1 MIRSGKITALAV
13 TSKTRLSVAP
23 EIPTMGELGFK
34 DFEARYWNGVLAP
47 RGTPAEI
54 TDKLAAAINQVLAN
68 KDVLEKLAPS
78 ANEIDGKSNP
88 RSFDALLKSDLSN
101 FVSLV
106 KAGNIKVE

>member
-1 MIRSGKITALAV
+1 M
-13 TSKTRLSVAP
+13 
-23 EIPTMGELGFK
+23 
-34 DFEARYWNGVLAP
+34 
-47 RGTPAEI
+47 
-54 TDKLAAAINQVLAN
+54 LAN